1 MTRTCYDTYLSL
13 VIDEAGLF
21 DTKIAPA
28 VETVIDQKCIVLN
41 GNPKIKKIARGQ
53 ILIEF
58 DSNTMDIL
66 DLCLPSVR
74 DVYKDQ
80 VFKYVF
86 VPNEFSDKR
95 SKIIKT
101 IKDELKKSIPPKK
114 PVKIKVAIKKK

>member
-1 MTRTCYDTYLSL
+1 
-13 VIDEAGLF
+13 
-21 DTKIAPA
+21 
-28 VETVIDQKCIVLN
+28 
-41 GNPKIKKIARGQ
+41 
-53 ILIEF
+53 
-58 DSNTMDIL
+58 MDIL

-101 IKDELKKSIPPKK
+101 IKDEFNKGSLDKKK
-114 PVKIKVAIKKK
+114 PQKKVVIKKK